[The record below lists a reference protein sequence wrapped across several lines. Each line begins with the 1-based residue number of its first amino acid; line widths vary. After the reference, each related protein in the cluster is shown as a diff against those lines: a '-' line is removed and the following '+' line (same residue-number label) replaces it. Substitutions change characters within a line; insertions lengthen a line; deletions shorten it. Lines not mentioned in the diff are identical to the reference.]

1 MLDYEFRV
9 DVVYGE
15 RAELLKYAFTEKQRC
30 LLALHHRSVHIMQ
43 DCITDSNL
51 LQGYDRTF

>member
-30 LLALHHRSVHIMQ
+30 PLALHHSSVKIMQ
-43 DCITDSNL
+43 DCVTDSDF
-51 LQGYDRTF
+51 LQRQYTTD